1 MKDMLQ
7 AGLGAPS
14 VEQLINLHAHGVEPD
29 FVASMVKSAL
39 VEDLDFSN
47 VIRLRE
53 NDARG
58 EDMGRIRSLGF
69 GPFSTGDVIRLRQ
82 NAVVAETFEALKGA
96 GLGRASAADAIAF
109 RQNDV
114 TADRIRDMKRQGF
127 HDMSLEQILKL
138 RRSGII

>member
-1 MKDMLQ
+1 VKDMLQ

-14 VEQLINLHAHGVEPD
+14 VEQLINLHAHGVGPD
-29 FVASMVKSAL
+29 FVASMVKSGL
-39 VEDLDFSN
+39 VDDLDFSN